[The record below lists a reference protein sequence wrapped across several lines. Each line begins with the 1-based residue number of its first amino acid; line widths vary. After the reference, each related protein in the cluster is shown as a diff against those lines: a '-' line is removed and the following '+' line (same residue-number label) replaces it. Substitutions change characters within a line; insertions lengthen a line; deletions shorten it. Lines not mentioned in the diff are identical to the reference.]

1 MSSLL
6 QARKQQGTERGGV
19 WRGGATKLRIH
30 NSFIWPY
37 LHIFSALRR
46 RKKRAE
52 IGIWLA
58 FLANILAYAAPLPC
72 FTSPL
77 PQQRS
82 TLPWLQSYSPT
93 VLVVVARALPRH
105 SSNSSHV
112 IVENETNFCN
122 LIAFRVD
129 AEQGEREGW
138 RGREEERVPSNNLP
152 MYSPVACE
160 SLPRPGLPPCTDEV
174 APA

>member
-1 MSSLL
+1 MRRIYFNPRQEQEQRNGRISNRHWHSYEL
-6 QARKQQGTERGGV
+6 AASGAEAAGPERGGV

-58 FLANILAYAAPLPC
+58 FVANILAYAAPLPC
-72 FTSPL
+72 STSPL

-129 AEQGEREGW
+129 AEQGE
-138 RGREEERVPSNNLP
+138 
-152 MYSPVACE
+152 
-160 SLPRPGLPPCTDEV
+160 
-174 APA
+174 